1 MQEYR
6 KNSRKPLRRAVL
18 IILSILASMSVVIAI
33 VIGFFCCRFFV
44 SMFTLPK
51 GELIYTSESP
61 SGEYIVNIYLTNGGA
76 TTDYAVRGE
85 LVEGSKKKNIYWQYH
100 EDSADVSW
108 IGEYEVNINGV
119 VLDVRHDVYDYRKND
134 VKATEEELILP
145 WESSSEDSSPV
156 NVN

>member
-1 MQEYR
+1 MQEYKKTLKLLR
-6 KNSRKPLRRAVL
+6 KVGI
-18 IILSILASMSVVIAI
+18 IILITLASISVVIAI
-33 VIGFFCCRFFV
+33 VIGIFYYRFFV
-44 SMFTLPK
+44 SMVTLPK
-51 GELIYTSESP
+51 GELICTSESP
-61 SGEYIVNIYLTNGGA
+61 SGEYIVNMYLTNGGA

-108 IGEYEVNINGV
+108 IGEHEVNINGV

-145 WESSSEDSSPV
+145 WESSCEYSSPV
-156 NVN
+156 NAD